1 MLQFKFIEKFYNEKG
16 LVFHE
21 EGEIA
26 KQKAKKKRHKTNNYV
41 SKETR

>member
-26 KQKAKKKRHKTNNYV
+26 KQKAKKKGDTKQT
-41 SKETR
+41 TT